1 MVAVAILAAGK
12 GTRMKSTLPKV
23 LHQISGRSLVER
35 VLDSCQGL
43 APERKLVIIGYQ
55 GEAVRAQFQSQPD
68 VEFVEQRE
76 QLGTGHA
83 IQQLLPHLA
92 DFRGDLLV
100 LNGDAPLLRGE
111 TLENLLATHRANGSM
126 ATLLTANLPNPKGYG
141 RVFCDGHNLV
151 TQIVEDRDCNDAQ
164 RQNHRINGGI
174 YCFNWPKLAEI
185 LPQLTANNDQQEYYL
200 TDVVHLLAPVL
211 AVDVEDHLEISGIND
226 RKQLAAA
233 NQIFQERIKDY
244 WMAAGVT
251 LINPDTITI
260 DDTVQISP
268 DVIIEPHSHLRG
280 TTIVGK
286 GSRIGP
292 GSLIENSTLGEGVT
306 VLYSVISESQVSSGC
321 RIGPYSHLRGE
332 VEVGENCRI
341 GNFVEI
347 KKSRL
352 GTKTNVAHLT
362 YLGDAKL
369 GDRVNVGAGTITANY
384 DGVNKHQT
392 IIGNHTK
399 TGSNSVL
406 VAPVTLGES
415 VTVAAGSV
423 VTQDV
428 PDNALVIARQRQ
440 RIIENWQTPSQNR
453 PEPS

>member
-23 LHQISGRSLVER
+23 LHQLGGRSLVER

-55 GEAVRAQFQSQPD
+55 GEAVKAQFQSQPD
-68 VEFVEQRE
+68 VEFVEQHE

-83 IQQLLPHLA
+83 IQQLLPYLKN
-92 DFRGDLLV
+92 FTGDLLV
-100 LNGDAPLLRGE
+100 LNGDAPLLRAE
-111 TLENLLATHRANGSM
+111 TLEKLLATHQANGSM

-185 LPQLTANNDQQEYYL
+185 LPQLTPNNDQQEYYL
-200 TDVVHLLAPVL
+200 TDVVHFLAPVL
-211 AVDVEDHLEISGIND
+211 AVDVEDYLEITGIND

-233 NQIFQERIKDY
+233 NEVLQERIKDD

-260 DDTVQISP
+260 DDTVTLEP

-280 TTIVGK
+280 TTQVGK

-292 GSLIENSTLGEGVT
+292 GSLIENSTLGEDVT
-306 VLYSVISESQVSSGC
+306 VLYSVITDSQVSSGC

-332 VEVGENCRI
+332 VEVGANCRI

-347 KKSRL
+347 KKTSL

-362 YLGDAKL
+362 YLGDARL

-392 IIGNHTK
+392 IIGNGTK
-399 TGSNSVL
+399 TGANSVF
-406 VAPVTLGES
+406 VAPVSLGES
-415 VTVAAGSV
+415 VVVAAGSV
-423 VTQDV
+423 VTNNV
-428 PDNALVIARQRQ
+428 PNHALVIARQRQ
-440 RIIENWQTPSQNR
+440 RIIENWTTQSHNWQ
-453 PEPS
+453 S

>member
-23 LHQISGRSLVER
+23 LHQLGGRSLVER

-55 GEAVRAQFQSQPD
+55 GEAVKAQFQSQPD
-68 VEFVEQRE
+68 VEFVEQHE

-83 IQQLLPHLA
+83 IQQLLPYLKN
-92 DFRGDLLV
+92 FTGDLLV
-100 LNGDAPLLRGE
+100 LNGDAPLLRAE
-111 TLENLLATHRANGSM
+111 TLEKLLATHQANGSM

-185 LPQLTANNDQQEYYL
+185 LPQLTPNNDQQEYYL
-200 TDVVHLLAPVL
+200 TDVVHFLAPVL
-211 AVDVEDHLEISGIND
+211 AVDVEDYLEITGIND

-233 NQIFQERIKDY
+233 NEVLQERIKDD

-260 DDTVQISP
+260 DDTVTLEP

-280 TTIVGK
+280 TTQVGK

-292 GSLIENSTLGEGVT
+292 GSLIENSTLGENVT
-306 VLYSVISESQVSSGC
+306 VLYSVITDSQVSSGC

-332 VEVGENCRI
+332 VEVGANCRI

-347 KKSRL
+347 KKTSL

-362 YLGDAKL
+362 YLGDARL

-392 IIGNHTK
+392 IIGNGTK
-399 TGSNSVL
+399 TGANSVF
-406 VAPVTLGES
+406 VAPVSLGES
-415 VTVAAGSV
+415 VVVAAGSV
-423 VTQDV
+423 VTNNV
-428 PDNALVIARQRQ
+428 PNHALVIARQRQ
-440 RIIENWQTPSQNR
+440 RIIENWTTQSQNWQ
-453 PEPS
+453 S

>member
-23 LHQISGRSLVER
+23 LHQLGGRSLVER

-55 GEAVRAQFQSQPD
+55 GEAVKAQFQSQPD

-83 IQQLLPHLA
+83 IQQLLPYLK
-92 DFRGDLLV
+92 DFTGDLLV
-100 LNGDAPLLRGE
+100 LNGDAPLLRAE
-111 TLENLLATHRANGSM
+111 TLEKLLATHQANGSM

-185 LPQLTANNDQQEYYL
+185 LPQLTPNNDQQEYYL
-200 TDVVHLLAPVL
+200 TDVVHFLAPVL
-211 AVDVEDHLEISGIND
+211 AVDVEDYLEITGIND

-233 NQIFQERIKDY
+233 NEVLQERIKDD

-260 DDTVQISP
+260 DDTVTLEP

-280 TTIVGK
+280 TTQVGK

-292 GSLIENSTLGEGVT
+292 GSLIENSTLGEDVT
-306 VLYSVISESQVSSGC
+306 VLYSVITDSQVSSGC

-332 VEVGENCRI
+332 VEVGANCRI
-341 GNFVEI
+341 GNFDEI
-347 KKSRL
+347 KKTRL

-362 YLGDAKL
+362 YLGDARL

-392 IIGNHTK
+392 IIGNGTK
-399 TGSNSVL
+399 TGANSVF
-406 VAPVTLGES
+406 VAPVSLGES
-415 VTVAAGSV
+415 VVVAAGSV
-423 VTQDV
+423 VTNNV
-428 PDNALVIARQRQ
+428 PNHALVIARQRQ
-440 RIIENWQTPSQNR
+440 RIIENWTTQSQNWQ
-453 PEPS
+453 S

>member
-23 LHQISGRSLVER
+23 LHQLGGRSLVER

-55 GEAVRAQFQSQPD
+55 GEAVKAQFQSQPD

-83 IQQLLPHLA
+83 IQQLLPYLK
-92 DFRGDLLV
+92 DFTGDLLV
-100 LNGDAPLLRGE
+100 LNGDAPLLRAE
-111 TLENLLATHRANGSM
+111 TLEKLLATHQANGSM

-185 LPQLTANNDQQEYYL
+185 LPQLTPNNDQQEYYL
-200 TDVVHLLAPVL
+200 TDVVHFLAPVL
-211 AVDVEDHLEISGIND
+211 AVDVEDYLEITGIND

-233 NQIFQERIKDY
+233 NEVLQERIKDD

-260 DDTVQISP
+260 DDTVTLEP

-280 TTIVGK
+280 TTQVGK

-292 GSLIENSTLGEGVT
+292 GSLIENSNLGEDVT
-306 VLYSVISESQVSSGC
+306 VLYSVITDSQVSSGC

-332 VEVGENCRI
+332 VEVGANCRI

-347 KKSRL
+347 KKTSL

-362 YLGDAKL
+362 YLGDARL

-392 IIGNHTK
+392 IIGNGTK
-399 TGSNSVL
+399 TGANSVF
-406 VAPVTLGES
+406 VAPVSLGES
-415 VTVAAGSV
+415 VVVAAGSV
-423 VTQDV
+423 VTNNV
-428 PDNALVIARQRQ
+428 PNHALVIARQRQ
-440 RIIENWQTPSQNR
+440 RIIENWTTQSQNWQ
-453 PEPS
+453 S